1 MQKLA
6 IDGGKPAAPHIIP
19 NARVQITEADIDAVV
34 EVLSSG
40 NLRQGKLCQ
49 AFEEAFA
56 YKVGAKYATTVANGT
71 AALHAAYSTLLSPG
85 DEVLVP
91 AVTFFATASMVTW
104 AGAKPVFCDIN
115 PRTFVLDVEDARKRV
130 TSGTRAIAGVHL
142 FGNSCDVDA
151 ISKLA
156 KESDLKVIWDAA
168 QAHRTLYKGSDI
180 GGLGDVVTYS
190 FYATKNMTTGEG
202 GMVTSPQREHIDQ
215 IILMK
220 QQGQSEKYRHTML
233 GGNYR
238 MTDMEAALGL
248 SQLQRLDELTARRRE
263 IASFYDK
270 ALAHLTGV
278 KTPEITRDSKHSYH
292 QYTVLLDLEKLNCDR
307 DTFVKRLRAENIGV
321 GINYPYPL
329 HVQEA
334 FHGIAD
340 PVELPNAEAYC
351 QSCLSLPIYPSLRDL
366 ELDLIVSGFEK
377 VLRHSTQ

>member
-1 MQKLA
+1 MKKLA
-6 IDGGKPAAPHIIP
+6 IDGGKPTAPHIVP

-34 EVLSSG
+34 EVLRSG
-40 NLRQGKLCQ
+40 NLRQGRLCR

-56 YKVGAKYATTVANGT
+56 HKVGAKHATTVANGT
-71 AALHAAYSTLLSPG
+71 AALHAVYSALVSPG

-104 AGAKPVFCDIN
+104 AGAKPVFCDID
-115 PRTFVLDVEDARKRV
+115 PRTFVLDVKDARRRV

-142 FGNSCDVDA
+142 FGNSCEVDA
-151 ISKLA
+151 ISDLA
-156 KESDLKVIWDAA
+156 KECDLKVIWDAA

-180 GGLGDVVTYS
+180 GCLGDVVTYS

-202 GMVTSPQREHIDQ
+202 GMITSPHREHIDQ

-220 QQGQSEKYRHTML
+220 QQGQSEKYCHTML

-248 SQLQRLDELTARRRE
+248 SQLQRLDELTVRRRE
-263 IASFYDK
+263 IASYYDK
-270 ALAHLTGV
+270 ALAHLAGV
-278 KTPEITRDSKHSYH
+278 KTPKITSDSEHSYH
-292 QYTVLLDLEKLNCDR
+292 QYTVLLDLEKLHCDR

-334 FHGIAD
+334 FKGIIN
-340 PVELPNAEAYC
+340 PVELPNAETFC
-351 QSCLSLPIYPSLRDL
+351 RSCISLPIYPSLTDL
-366 ELDLIVSGFEK
+366 ELNLIVSAFEK
-377 VLRHSTQ
+377 VHQSSVC